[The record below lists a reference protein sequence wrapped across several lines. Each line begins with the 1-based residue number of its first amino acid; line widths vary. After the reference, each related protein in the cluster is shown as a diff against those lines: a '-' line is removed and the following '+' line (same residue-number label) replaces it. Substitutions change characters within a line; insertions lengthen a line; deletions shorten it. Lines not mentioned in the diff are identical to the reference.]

1 MFFERELMRKRQI
14 PHAAFWKITRIT
26 DFPGSRT
33 SPYATLN
40 ALRRLPNLL
49 ACLRKKELQTRDQP
63 KKPPNKNYGTYS
75 AFAWRVYSARLSAAK
90 RPTKAETADLSYGGA
105 V

>member
-1 MFFERELMRKRQI
+1 MFFERQLMRKRQI
-14 PHAAFWKITRIT
+14 PQAAFWKITRIT

-49 ACLRKKELQTRDQP
+49 ACLRKKGVANQ
-63 KKPPNKNYGTYS
+63 
-75 AFAWRVYSARLSAAK
+75 
-90 RPTKAETADLSYGGA
+90 RPTKKAKNKIGKKRSYPPK
-105 V
+105 VTPNQTTS